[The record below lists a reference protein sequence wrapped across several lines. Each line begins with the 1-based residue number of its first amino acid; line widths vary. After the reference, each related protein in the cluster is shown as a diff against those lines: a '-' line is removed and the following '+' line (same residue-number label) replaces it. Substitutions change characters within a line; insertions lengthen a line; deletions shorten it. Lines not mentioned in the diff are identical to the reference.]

1 MSGLLIIYS
10 STDGHTAKICKRI
23 TNYLDR
29 ENTTKIV
36 SIEEAMKFNL
46 SEFDKIIIGASI
58 RYGRHAKKLY
68 KFIELNKTILEQKES
83 VFFSVSVVARKSEK
97 NTPETNPYI
106 KKFLKIS
113 KWKPTKIGVF
123 AGRVDYP
130 NYSFFDRYVIKF
142 IMFLT
147 NGPTDTSQSFEFTD
161 WSKVDDFAK
170 ELNLEV

>member
-36 SIEEAMKFNL
+36 SIEEAIKFNL

-83 VFFSVSVVARKSEK
+83 VFFSVSVVARKPEK